1 MNKELYK
8 SAIANAVLKVDG
20 HKQMDMPVEYAGEQR
35 LYTITTICYG
45 ENFKSTRC
53 VGVCSSFERAIVIVE
68 RNEGDIW
75 EASYDLVVVEAILD
89 NCVYGNVIGEDYWF
103 VWDGSEDGKYV
114 AILTPKEF
122 ESCFGWGV
130 G

>member
-1 MNKELYK
+1 MSKELYK

-53 VGVCSSFERAIVIVE
+53 VAVCSDFNRAVQIVE
-68 RNEGDIW
+68 DNEGDLH
-75 EASYDLVVVEAILD
+75 EFSYMLVVVEPVLD
-89 NCVYGNVIGEDYWF
+89 NAIYGNVIGEDYW
-103 VWDGSEDGKYV
+103 W
-114 AILTPKEF
+114 L
-122 ESCFGWGV
+122 WV
-130 G
+130 GDPNE